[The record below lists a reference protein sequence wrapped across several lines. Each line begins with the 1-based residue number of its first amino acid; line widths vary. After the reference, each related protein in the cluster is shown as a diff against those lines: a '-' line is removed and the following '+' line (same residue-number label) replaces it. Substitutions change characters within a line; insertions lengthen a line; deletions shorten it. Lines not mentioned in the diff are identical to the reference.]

1 MKTQLGILSMTALLL
16 AGCGGGGSGD
26 GPQASDPL
34 ATVPASASQS
44 TQGMMGYLGAL
55 PPLDAE
61 MREPVSLNG
70 FAAPTSETDEPQD
83 MGG

>member
-1 MKTQLGILSMTALLL
+1 MKTKLGVLSMAALLL

-34 ATVPASASQS
+34 AAIPASAGQS
-44 TQGMMGYLGAL
+44 TQGMMSYLGAL

-61 MREPVSLNG
+61 TREPVSLNG